1 MRNMKIGI
9 VLYPTFGGSGVM
21 ATELGLALAEKGH
34 EVHFI
39 SYQQPVRLS
48 VFSPNVYY
56 HEVSVPKYPL
66 FEFPP
71 YETALASTLVNVIKH
86 NDLDLLH
93 VHYAIPHASSAYFA
107 RQMLK
112 KEGKTIPFITTLHG
126 TDITLVGKDVTYGSV
141 VTFSIN
147 ESDAITAVSE
157 NLKQET
163 KDSFHI
169 NKDIHVIPN
178 FVDLTRF
185 KKNNLDHFKK
195 IFAPNGERILIH
207 VSNFRRVKRVD
218 VVMNAFAEISKVVPS
233 KLLMIGDGPDR
244 QMAEDLCRKLGTC
257 GDVRF
262 LGKQEKMEEIF
273 NISDLFILPS
283 EYESFGLAALEA
295 MACGVPMVS
304 SNTGG
309 LPEINIEGVTGGLS
323 DVGDVDDMVKKA
335 IAILQD
341 CEVLKGYKKRAFEHA
356 QKFSMDRILPQY
368 EALYTSVINE
378 H

>member
-1 MRNMKIGI
+1 MKIGI